1 MASSS
6 WPLLRLGFA
15 AIVVMMLFEGSF
27 VGVSREDIATGEALL
42 TEQEAVSAQPGSRRG
57 LRQRLYVDGCLA
69 ALSTYAG
76 PLPLVPDGVL
86 IGGFSFGPY
95 HHPWIGDLDEVSIY
109 SRVLSAA
116 EVGRSY
122 KRHRPARR
130 CP

>member
-1 MASSS
+1 VIGFWPNKKQSPHSRSIGLLLGLNAINAESSQINGRDGNWHMVTVTYAS
-6 WPLLRLGFA
+6 
-15 AIVVMMLFEGSF
+15 GS
-27 VGVSREDIATGEALL
+27 
-42 TEQEAVSAQPGSRRG
+42 
-57 LRQRLYVDGCLA
+57 QRLYVDGCLA